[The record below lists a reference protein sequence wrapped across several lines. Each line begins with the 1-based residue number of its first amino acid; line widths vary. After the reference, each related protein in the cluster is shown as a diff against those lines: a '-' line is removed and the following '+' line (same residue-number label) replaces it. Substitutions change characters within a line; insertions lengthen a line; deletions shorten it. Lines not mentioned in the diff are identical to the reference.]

1 MKRLDSNS
9 EIFFALV
16 KAGLWGK
23 EVRLSEFG
31 KPDFKRIHLMAREQS
46 VTGLVTSGLEYVS
59 DIQID
64 ESDSTPFLQ
73 EILMEEGRNSK
84 INRFVAKLFGY
95 LAENGVKAVLIKGQG
110 VAQCYLK
117 PLWRTVGDVDLFL
130 DEENYQ
136 KAKAVLVPTAN
147 HVDQEVEN
155 KRHLAM
161 ILGSHAVELH
171 GVMHTYVSRRV
182 DAVVDEVQK
191 DIFSN
196 RGVRYWDDGGTSI
209 PLPSPDND
217 VIIIFTHFI
226 GHFYVGGMGL
236 RQISDWCRLLW
247 TYKDEIDRDLL
258 GKRLN
263 AMKLMPEW
271 EAFAAFAVE
280 LLDMPAE
287 AMPFYNVSAKNTRR
301 ALKIQSLML
310 HTGNFGHNRDES
322 YRRSASKL
330 IVKIRV
336 FFHRF
341 GEFIRLFTIFPSN
354 TPKFFVTYVIDRV
367 KGD

>member
-1 MKRLDSNS
+1 
-9 EIFFALV
+9 
-16 KAGLWGK
+16 
-23 EVRLSEFG
+23 
-31 KPDFKRIHLMAREQS
+31 
-46 VTGLVTSGLEYVS
+46 
-59 DIQID
+59 
-64 ESDSTPFLQ
+64 
-73 EILMEEGRNSK
+73 
-84 INRFVAKLFGY
+84 
-95 LAENGVKAVLIKGQG
+95 
-110 VAQCYLK
+110 
-117 PLWRTVGDVDLFL
+117 
-130 DEENYQ
+130 
-136 KAKAVLVPTAN
+136 
-147 HVDQEVEN
+147 
-155 KRHLAM
+155 
-161 ILGSHAVELH
+161 
-171 GVMHTYVSRRV
+171 
-182 DAVVDEVQK
+182 
-191 DIFSN
+191 
-196 RGVRYWDDGGTSI
+196 
-209 PLPSPDND
+209 
-217 VIIIFTHFI
+217 
-226 GHFYVGGMGL
+226 MGL

-247 TYKDEIDRDLL
+247 TYKDEIDKDLL

-301 ALKIQSLML
+301 ALRIQSLML

>member
-1 MKRLDSNS
+1 MSGNS
-9 EIFFALV
+9 IHTFISLLG
-16 KAGLWGK
+16 AGLWEK
-23 EVRLSEFG
+23 AVSFSSLDIEQVYRLGSQ
-31 KPDFKRIHLMAREQS
+31 QS
-46 VTGLVTSGLEYVS
+46 VIGLLAAGLEHVTEAKAPK
-59 DIQID
+59 DITMQIM
-64 ESDSTPFLQ
+64 STVISMEQRNLAMNAFNADLFQKMEAAGIKAFL
-73 EILMEEGRNSK
+73 
-84 INRFVAKLFGY
+84 V
-95 LAENGVKAVLIKGQG
+95 KGQG
-110 VAQCYLK
+110 IAQCYER
-117 PLWRTVGDVDLFL
+117 PLWRACGDVDLFL

-136 KAKAVLVPTAN
+136 KAKAVLIPTAK
-147 HVDQEVEN
+147 EVEQEN
-155 KRHLAM
+155 VIKKHLGM
-161 ILGSHAVELH
+161 TLGSHLVELH
-171 GVMHTYVSRRV
+171 GAMHTDVSARI
-182 DAVVDEVQK
+182 DAVVDEVQR
-191 DIFSN
+191 DIFEN
-196 RGVRYWDDGGTSI
+196 RGVRFWDNDGTSI

-271 EAFAAFAVE
+271 KAFAAFAVE

-301 ALKIQSLML
+301 ALRIQSLML